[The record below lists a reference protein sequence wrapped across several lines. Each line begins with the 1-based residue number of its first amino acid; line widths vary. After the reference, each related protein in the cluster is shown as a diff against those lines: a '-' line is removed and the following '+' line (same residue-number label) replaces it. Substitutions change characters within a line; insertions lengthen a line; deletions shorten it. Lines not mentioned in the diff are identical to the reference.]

1 MSEFKNNPKNKR
13 YYWLQLK
20 TDFFDQKEIKL
31 LRKIAGGDTYT
42 IIYLKMLLA
51 SLKDE
56 GKLYFESIGDDF
68 AEEIALLI
76 DEDPE
81 NVSITLKYLESKNL
95 IEIVEDDEYFLN
107 RVPEMVGSE
116 AYSTERSRRHRERK
130 KAQELLQENGETLQC
145 NANETECNVT
155 QLRDREEIEL
165 DIDNIN
171 NMSTS
176 SSKESDKESLKIR
189 FDEIWEQYPT
199 GRKQGKDKAFTSY
212 KKAIKDGVTDEIIL
226 SGINAYKTQIELQKT
241 ELQFIK
247 QGSTWFNQKCW
258 NDEYITRTNDTSHVS
273 AERKIPKGWEEEFK
287 DVGQMPEPKEDYSF
301 DDLPY

>member
-95 IEIVEDDEYFLN
+95 IEIVENDEYFLN

-116 AYSTERSRRHRERK
+116 SYSAERMRNLRARK
-130 KAQELLQENGETLQC
+130 KLQSDN
-145 NANETECNVT
+145 NVIESDT
-155 QLRDREEIEL
+155 KTSQSDIDVTKSIYRE
-165 DIDNIN
+165 DIDKDNIN
-171 NMSTS
+171 NIEQSP
-176 SSKESDKESLKIR
+176 SKEAAKVILKKR
-189 FDEIWEQYPT
+189 FEEIWEQYPT
-199 GRKQGKDKAFTSY
+199 GRKQGKDKAFNSY
-212 KKAIKDGVTDEIIL
+212 KKAIKDGVTDEVIL
-226 SGINAYKTQIELQKT
+226 NGINAYKKQIELQKT
-241 ELQFIK
+241 DIQYIK
-247 QGSTWFNQKCW
+247 QGSTWFNGKCW
-258 NDEYITRTNDTSHVS
+258 NDEYITTNNSSSNKPDYVVVPP
-273 AERKIPKGWEEEFK
+273 EWREMYE
-287 DVGQMPEPKEDYSF
+287 DVGKMPEPKEDYNLE
-301 DDLPY
+301 DLPF